1 MILMNRR
8 DLRIEVVK
16 VLYEINIL
24 NEEII
29 NNKELDKEVKEVVN
43 LVIANKKTI
52 DEKISQNLVNYTI
65 NRLNIVDLAIIE
77 LATYEMLYTD
87 TPFQIIINEALNI
100 SRKYTQTD
108 DYDSVKFNNK
118 LLDQI
123 HKSMVN
129 NE

>member
-1 MILMNRR
+1 MNRR

-29 NNKELDKEVKEVVN
+29 TNKELDKEVKEIVD
-43 LVIANKKTI
+43 LIITNKKTI

-65 NRLNIVDLAIIE
+65 GRLNMVDLAIIE

-123 HKSMVN
+123 HKSLVN

>member
-1 MILMNRR
+1 MNRR

-29 NNKELDKEVKEVVN
+29 TNKELDKEVKEIVD
-43 LVIANKKTI
+43 LIITNKKTI

-65 NRLNIVDLAIIE
+65 GRLNIVDLAIIE

-123 HKSMVN
+123 HKSLVN

>member
-1 MILMNRR
+1 MNRR

>member
-1 MILMNRR
+1 MNRR

-29 NNKELDKEVKEVVN
+29 TNKELDKEVKEIVD
-43 LVIANKKTI
+43 LIITNKKNI

-65 NRLNIVDLAIIE
+65 GRLNIVDLAIIE

-123 HKSMVN
+123 HKSLVN

>member
-1 MILMNRR
+1 MNRR

-24 NEEII
+24 NEDII
-29 NNKELDKEVKEVVN
+29 TNKELDKEVKEIVDVV
-43 LVIANKKTI
+43 ITNKKTI

-65 NRLNIVDLAIIE
+65 GRLNIVDLAIIE

-123 HKSMVN
+123 HKSLVN